1 MRRRVS
7 FGGGAPS
14 LRGIEN
20 QLRHLGGG
28 QPGETAAVADPAEGQ
43 APVAVKPVSAQVGDL
58 ELFAAHGLHRVPEER
73 LYFTNLDRHVRCRRV
88 VTVQHEYATAG
99 LAPSALGPRR
109 VQRHGRANESL
120 QCRLVNL
127 LALVKVDGAPGV
139 PLEAGVEEA

>member
-1 MRRRVS
+1 MAATDLSRQLLTENRQLLPAGRAHVCRKTS

-43 APVAVKPVSAQVGDL
+43 APVAVKPVPSQVGDL
-58 ELFAAHGLHRVPEER
+58 EPFAAHGLHRVPEER

-88 VTVQHEYATAG
+88 VTVQHEYARSR
-99 LAPSALGPRR
+99 SATPGT
-109 VQRHGRANESL
+109 
-120 QCRLVNL
+120 L
-127 LALVKVDGAPGV
+127 LP
-139 PLEAGVEEA
+139 